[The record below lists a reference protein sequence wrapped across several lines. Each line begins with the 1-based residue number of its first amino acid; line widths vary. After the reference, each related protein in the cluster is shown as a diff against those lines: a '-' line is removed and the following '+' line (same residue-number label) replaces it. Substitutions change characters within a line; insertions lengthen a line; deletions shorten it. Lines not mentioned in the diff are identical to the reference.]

1 MKYIGK
7 YQIIGLLGRG
17 GMGKV
22 YKVLHPELGKIM
34 ALKLLAPNDMLE
46 ELMGTHEVRR
56 QFIHEAKIMGRLS
69 HPNIA
74 SVWDLDQ
81 DEKNRPFMLM
91 EYFCLNLGTV
101 IGETYRVEDASRPL
115 GPPKVFQYGRE
126 ILQGIARLHHA
137 GIIHRDIKP
146 FNMMI
151 TGQDQIKLIDFGLS
165 KLRGEKDTG
174 PSNLKIG
181 SPYYTAPEQE
191 DDPQKADARSD
202 IYSAGMVIYR
212 MLTGRLLMK
221 PGDRDLEIPFFHN
234 AWDDFFEHCLHWDRK
249 KRYTSAEEMLNALTT
264 LQKIWENNQ
273 ETVCRLLP
281 ESGTKTIL
289 AGSTPLR
296 SIPVRTGPVTPET
309 VFNVDVL
316 GRPKTHVSN
325 EFVQTPEGWR
335 NQITGLEWA
344 AQPSPFPLTW
354 EEGQA
359 YIDELNS
366 TETGKDTAW
375 RLPTVEELLTLVQP
389 KNNPEDLCTPTVF
402 DQTKKWLWSADTRTF
417 TASWFL
423 DLENGYIAAQDRT
436 CLFYVLPVR
445 IYQSDT

>member
-56 QFIHEAKIMGRLS
+56 QFIHEAKIMGGLS

-126 ILQGIARLHHA
+126 ILAGIARLHHA

-165 KLRGEKDTG
+165 KLRGERDNG

-191 DDPQKADARSD
+191 DDPQKADVRSD
-202 IYSAGMVIYR
+202 IYSVGMVLYR
-212 MLTGRLLMK
+212 LLTGRLLMK
-221 PGDRDLEIPFFHN
+221 PGDRDFDVPFFDN
-234 AWDDFFEHCLHWDRK
+234 AWDDFFGHCLAWDPAQRFA
-249 KRYTSAEEMLNALTT
+249 SATEMLAALHEQHAVWT
-264 LQKIWENNQ
+264 KEQ
-273 ETVCRLLP
+273 EAVCRLAP
-281 ESGTKTIL
+281 ETAPRNPTAEPAVL
-289 AGSTPLR
+289 RSTP
-296 SIPVRTGPVTPET
+296 IKTGPVKPET
-309 VFNVDVL
+309 VFTVDSL
-316 GRPKTHVSN
+316 ARPLTHTVN
-325 EFVQTPEGWR
+325 DFIPTPEGWLD
-335 NQITGLEWA
+335 QSSHLEWQR
-344 AQPSPFPLTW
+344 QPSPFPLTW
-354 EEGQA
+354 EEAREYLQT
-359 YIDELNS
+359 LNQKEPS
-366 TETGKDTAW
+366 APIPW

-389 KNNPEDLCTPTVF
+389 TAEVEDLCTPTIF
-402 DQTKKWLWSADTRTF
+402 DPEKKWFWSSDTRTF
-417 TASWFL
+417 ISTWFL
-423 DLENGYIAAQDRT
+423 DLASGYVAAQDTT

-445 IYQSDT
+445 KR